1 MPAFRFGLRHG
12 LRRGLVAAV
21 PLLLP
26 FLASSCVSGSGHH
39 VSRAEALGG
48 LEGRLRTAV
57 EVSLARGEWDDALS
71 MCQAVEEVRAD
82 DCGAHYCD
90 FIARSMQAVDRID
103 DFLTPHSGLGLVG
116 LAIEMPKLDSALADA
131 VRAADTVIARSCEY
145 DLPKVP
151 LRVGAVKDPIL
162 DGEIRGRWT
171 VRDAH
176 LLAALFS
183 SIRYVMKGATSSKKV
198 PSDSSQAPA
207 MPPLLADLQRHLV
220 AQDALLFSQPADPA
234 ALRGGWHDRN
244 GNHVPDGP
252 DELLVDIFEPGTDK
266 RIFDFSTAEFVK
278 GEALPASPLTPTAS
292 LPPARCGYQKF
303 HFDDVVSGSEVSTT
317 DGMSFSL
324 DGSKVVLP
332 LTVKGKLQ
340 IHVMDPDGKNRA
352 CLTCGEPGNNDGVRW
367 RPGSGDTLL
376 FVSDRDH
383 PNAFGNDG
391 GGYGQELYAMRP
403 DGSQVTRLTTSH
415 LWASNYHPNW
425 SPDGKRIVWGRTEDR
440 TWDVDVADFVSDAKG
455 MRLESTKRVVHDTTW
470 WETHGFTA
478 DGRRVITTNTRAGLL
493 ATDIY
498 AVDVDTGKRERLTTP
513 AAWDEHAHL
522 SPDGRKLAWISGRF
536 RVAPVVGLSDGSLSP
551 VYDFMWIGPGIFF
564 DLLPSAGYSTELTMM
579 DADGANVQELTT
591 DDLIVADNEWSPD
604 GRRIIFRQT
613 DMGSK
618 AATKIRIL
626 TFDDCH

>member
-1 MPAFRFGLRHG
+1 MAIAYAR
-12 LRRGLVAAV
+12 LRRGLPSAV
-21 PLLLP
+21 VLLAPLW
-26 FLASSCVSGSGHH
+26 AGSCVSSPGHH
-39 VSRAEALGG
+39 VSRAEAMGG

-57 EVSLARGEWDDALS
+57 ELSFARGEWDDALS
-71 MCQAVEEVRAD
+71 MCQAVEEARPD

-90 FIARSMQAVDRID
+90 FIARSMQAVDRIN

-116 LAIEMPKLDSALADA
+116 LAIEMPKLDSAMADA
-131 VRAADTVIARSCEY
+131 VRSADAVIARSCEY
-145 DLPKVP
+145 DLPTVP
-151 LRVGAVKDPIL
+151 LRVGTERDPIL
-162 DGEIRGRWT
+162 RGDVRGRWT

-183 SIRYVMKGATSSKKV
+183 SMRYVMKGATSSKKI
-198 PSDSSQAPA
+198 PADSSESPA
-207 MPPLLADLQRHLV
+207 LPPLLSDMQRHLV

-234 ALRGGWHDRN
+234 ALRGGWLDRN

-252 DELLVDIFEPGTDK
+252 DELLVDIFEPGTQK

-278 GEALPASPLTPTAS
+278 GEALPQAPLLPTAS

-303 HFDDVVSGSEVSTT
+303 HLDDVASGSEVSTT
-317 DGMSFSL
+317 DGMTFSP
-324 DGSKVVLP
+324 DGTKIALP

-340 IHVMDPDGKNRA
+340 IHLMSADGKART
-352 CLTCGEPGNNDGVRW
+352 CLTCGQPGNNDGVRW
-367 RPGSGDTLL
+367 RPGPADALL

-383 PNAFGNDG
+383 PDAFGNDG

-403 DGSQVTRLTTSH
+403 DGSHVTRLTTSH
-415 LWASNYHPNW
+415 VWAANYHPNW

-440 TWDVDVADFVSDAKG
+440 TWDVDVADFVSDDKG

-470 WETHGFTA
+470 WETHGFSP
-478 DGRRVITTNTRAGLL
+478 DGRRVITTNTRAGML

-498 AVDVDTGKRERLTTP
+498 TVDVETGKEERLTTA

-536 RVAPVVGLSDGSLSP
+536 RVAPVVALSDGSISP

-579 DADGANVQELTT
+579 DADGTNVQRLTT
-591 DDLIVADNEWSPD
+591 DDLIVADNEWSAD
-604 GRRIIFRQT
+604 GRKIIFRQT
-613 DMGSK
+613 DVGSK
-618 AATKIRIL
+618 SATKIRVL
-626 TFDDCH
+626 TFDDCR